1 MVKQMFQAKSFPNI
15 VLSIIRNIHQIYKR
29 WMFSNLKIS
38 TSPQYITKSCIF
50 YNLSQA
56 LEYAIAFHFFFGKT
70 NECFVPILLKMEEAS
85 SPMYE
90 TTANKSSPSYL
101 SSLPTAMV
109 TPLNLSHLQYAHGH
123 FFLTR

>member
-1 MVKQMFQAKSFPNI
+1 MFHAKSFPNI
-15 VLSIIRNIHQIYKR
+15 VLGIIRNIHQIYKR
-29 WMFSNLKIS
+29 WMVNNLKIS
-38 TSPQYITKSCIF
+38 TSPQYITKSYIF

-56 LEYAIAFHFFFGKT
+56 LEYVIAFHFFF
-70 NECFVPILLKMEEAS
+70 CFVPILLKMEEAS

-90 TTANKSSPSYL
+90 TAANKSSPSYL

-123 FFLTR
+123 FFLTC